1 MSRLCDQLQVL
12 GAEISV
18 KSRPGYKLVRNDCG
32 IGGGG
37 DQAMAFICDQCW
49 RLSITCGSDLD
60 WKGGALK
67 NNWLLLAAKY
77 FASLFRP
84 KCQPGLAVEPKFLW
98 QQCFAKGAFGFCSQ
112 VVPAVA

>member
-1 MSRLCDQLQVL
+1 
-12 GAEISV
+12 
-18 KSRPGYKLVRNDCG
+18 
-32 IGGGG
+32 
-37 DQAMAFICDQCW
+37 MAFICDQCW

-112 VVPAVA
+112 AVPAVA